1 MDVLARS
8 TTERRDPPV
17 RRQIRSDRSVRV
29 SPIILVRIE
38 GVTTAFLLLALG
50 PRLGTDLHKS
60 CSRDGRREPTEIRLH
75 PGQGFAQIPYW
86 PHNMDFTKQSQV
98 ETAEL
103 NLSTSS
109 KESGGINLLGFAQ
122 IGGV

>member
-17 RRQIRSDRSVRV
+17 RRRIRSDRSVQV

-50 PRLGTDLHKS
+50 PDLELIYTEYLG
-60 CSRDGRREPTEIRLH
+60 RDGRREPTEIRLH
-75 PGQGFAQIPYW
+75 PGHGFGPTLTGPITWILRNKAKNSNGRTQP
-86 PHNMDFTKQSQV
+86 
-98 ETAEL
+98 
-103 NLSTSS
+103 
-109 KESGGINLLGFAQ
+109 
-122 IGGV
+122 